1 MIRNFS
7 IIAHIDH
14 GKSTLAD
21 RFLELTHTL
30 RKEEMREQFLDQ
42 MDLER
47 ERGITIKMQPCF
59 MEYEFEGKKYQL
71 NLIDTPGHMD
81 FAYEVERS
89 LSAVEAVI
97 LLVDVNCGVQAQT
110 LANFQLAK
118 SRGLKII
125 PVLNKIDACYD
136 PEQIE
141 RVKQEVASLT
151 GVGKDEILAVSAK
164 TGLNVEKI
172 LERLI
177 KEAPAPKTGGRTEL
191 EALVFDSFYDNYQG
205 VIACVRI
212 FSGQVK
218 KGDQLFLLNQKR
230 SFPARDIGIF
240 KPRLFSLPCLEAGRI
255 GYIATGI
262 KEVSDVRIGETVV
275 LSSQTEN
282 RAPLPGYKEPKPLV
296 FANIFPPAEQNYETL
311 KTNIEKLRLNDT
323 SLTLQPIS
331 NPYLGRGLRVGF
343 LGILHLE
350 IALERL
356 KREYDT
362 PAIVTSPSV
371 VFEAKL
377 RNKNETVL
385 IHSAVEMPPSAE
397 IEYLKE
403 PWVKMSIITPSKYLN
418 KIHQVMEQ
426 KRGEFVSSE
435 VLDENAAVLLFKA
448 PLMEIIEDFL
458 DKIKSVSEGFAS
470 FSYEFESYQKSDLV
484 KLDFL
489 VSHEVK
495 PCFSR
500 VVHQTK
506 CQAEAQ
512 EFLIKLKKTLPPKN
526 FSQALQASVEGR
538 IIAREDIKAMRKDV
552 TAGLYGGDYTRKKK
566 VLQKQKKGKKRLEG
580 EGTTA
585 IPEDVYLK
593 LIRR

>member
-262 KEVSDVRIGETVV
+262 KEPGKVRVGDTITKIPGVE
-275 LSSQTEN
+275 
-282 RAPLPGYKEPKPLV
+282 ALPGYLEPKPMV
-296 FANIFPPAEQNYETL
+296 FAGIYPENAEDFELL
-311 KTNIEKLRLNDT
+311 K
-323 SLTLQPIS
+323 
-331 NPYLGRGLRVGF
+331 
-343 LGILHLE
+343 
-350 IALERL
+350 IAL
-356 KREYDT
+356 
-362 PAIVTSPSV
+362 
-371 VFEAKL
+371 AKL
-377 RNKNETVL
+377 KLSDAAFTFEP
-385 IHSAVEMPPSAE
+385 EM
-397 IEYLKE
+397 KE
-403 PWVKMSIITPSKYLN
+403 
-418 KIHQVMEQ
+418 
-426 KRGEFVSSE
+426 
-435 VLDENAAVLLFKA
+435 
-448 PLMEIIEDFL
+448 
-458 DKIKSVSEGFAS
+458 
-470 FSYEFESYQKSDLV
+470 
-484 KLDFL
+484 
-489 VSHEVK
+489 
-495 PCFSR
+495 
-500 VVHQTK
+500 
-506 CQAEAQ
+506 
-512 EFLIKLKKTLPPKN
+512 
-526 FSQALQASVEGR
+526 AL
-538 IIAREDIKAMRKDV
+538 
-552 TAGLYGGDYTRKKK
+552 
-566 VLQKQKKGKKRLEG
+566 
-580 EGTTA
+580 
-585 IPEDVYLK
+585 
-593 LIRR
+593 